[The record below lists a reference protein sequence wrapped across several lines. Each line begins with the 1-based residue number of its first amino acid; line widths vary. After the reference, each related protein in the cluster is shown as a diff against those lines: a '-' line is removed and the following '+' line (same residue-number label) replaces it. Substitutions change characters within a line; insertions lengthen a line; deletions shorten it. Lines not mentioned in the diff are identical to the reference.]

1 MATDFRGQAKVLKV
15 TGQQL
20 HQYERRI
27 ASAGWHKEEI
37 KLGNQTENEVV
48 GSGLFIDVFLI
59 FMQGNIGL
67 RNTFQKMGMRMFGE
81 GDKRSI
87 LQLSAFR
94 NHLPV

>member
-27 ASAGWHKEEI
+27 ASAGWLKEEI

-48 GSGLFIDVFLI
+48 GDSCMVAGSGLFIDVFLI
-59 FMQGNIGL
+59 FMQGNIGS
-67 RNTFQKMGMRMFGE
+67 RNSSKEMGMRVVGE
-81 GDKRSI
+81 GRQGPI
-87 LQLSAFR
+87 LQL
-94 NHLPV
+94 